1 MRRNSMI
8 RVGLFAAG
16 IMTWSAAGRLVDSV
30 AAENGPAVDP
40 RITELHVRLCGTK
53 A

>member
-8 RVGLFAAG
+8 RVGLFAVG
-16 IMTWSAAGRLVDSV
+16 IMTWSATGCLVHSV
-30 AAENGPAVDP
+30 AAENEPEVDP